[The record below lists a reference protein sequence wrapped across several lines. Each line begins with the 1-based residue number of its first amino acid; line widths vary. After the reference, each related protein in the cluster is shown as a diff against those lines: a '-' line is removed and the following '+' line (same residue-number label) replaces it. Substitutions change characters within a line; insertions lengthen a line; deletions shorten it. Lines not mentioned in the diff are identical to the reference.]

1 MFKSF
6 ITLLLLSTYN
16 FFPTMDWLDGGS
28 EKPVYYEDKAIIL
41 MYHEVKNN
49 NGRIAVS
56 TEQLDQHLT
65 ILAEAGYNVISIEDF
80 EDFVFGKKKKIPPN
94 AVVLTFDDG
103 YEDFYEN
110 AYPILR
116 KHKMPATNFII
127 VKSSD
132 IYDPNILPHLKWGQ
146 MKEMRNNGMSF
157 YSHTYDHHRYE
168 AINEQGEKAAMLKH
182 PLYLPEEQRLETEE
196 EYTQRITQDLAKAE
210 ELLMTKLGNTRNI
223 LSFPYGQYSDITLKV
238 GKELGIKLYI
248 TIEEGINSRK
258 PGPAPENYIAYRLNA
273 GKADFSAEE
282 LLLAMQKYNDKQ

>member
-6 ITLLLLSTYN
+6 IALLLLSMYS
-16 FFPTMDWLDGGS
+16 FFPAADWRAGES
-28 EKPVYYEDKAIIL
+28 EQPVYYQDKALIL

-56 TEQLDQHLT
+56 TEQFEQHLT

-132 IYDPNILPHLKWGQ
+132 VYDPNILPHLKWGQ

-168 AINEQGEKAAMLKH
+168 QINQQGDKGAMLKH
-182 PLYLPEEQRLETEE
+182 PLYLQEAQRMETEE
-196 EYTQRITQDLAKAE
+196 EYIQRITQDLAAAD
-210 ELLMTKLGNTRNI
+210 ELLTTKLGNTRKI
-223 LSFPYGQYSDITLKV
+223 LSFPYGQYSDATLKV

-248 TIEEGINSRK
+248 TIEEGINARK
-258 PGPAPENYIAYRLNA
+258 SGAAPENYIAYRLNA
-273 GKADFSAEE
+273 GKPDFSAED
-282 LLLAMQKYNDKQ
+282 LLLAMQKYNDK